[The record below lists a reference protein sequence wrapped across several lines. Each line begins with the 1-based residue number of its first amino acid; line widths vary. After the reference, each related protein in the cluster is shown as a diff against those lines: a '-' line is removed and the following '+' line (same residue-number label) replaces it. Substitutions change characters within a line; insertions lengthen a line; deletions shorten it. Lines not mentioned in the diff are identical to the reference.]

1 MNLPPSQSRS
11 FLPKELIVK
20 VLSLLPVKSMMRMR
34 CLGKSYNSLFIDP
47 IFVKMHLQQSARNP
61 HLALVTTK
69 KRSAQNPHLA
79 LITTNIERVIPFPV
93 RNLLDNPSISLDE
106 DPHYLIVGDI
116 DNEGSNVHRIV
127 GSCNGLICLLIFTYS
142 RGYRDAWLQFWNPS
156 TRTRSEKLGYLRLF
170 SSKYSGPIYYEFT
183 FGYDNLTSTFKV
195 VMLSYH
201 SKNMMILETK
211 VFGLGENIWRNITN
225 LPVVP
230 LQVFNVRQHYV
241 VYLSGTLNWLAVFDF
256 PIDSV
261 NKYVIISLD
270 LGTETYTQM
279 RLPQGFDKLSQVDPT
294 ISVLNGRL
302 SFSYDV
308 KQTHFVLWHMM
319 DFRVVES
326 WTPLLQI
333 SYENLQIDYFGG
345 PIFYLVP
352 LHLSEDCQTLILAST
367 VEDQAILYNTRNNS
381 VERTR
386 IPNTLM
392 DYVESLVSI
401 C

>member
-1 MNLPPSQSRS
+1 
-11 FLPKELIVK
+11 
-20 VLSLLPVKSMMRMR
+20 
-34 CLGKSYNSLFIDP
+34 
-47 IFVKMHLQQSARNP
+47 
-61 HLALVTTK
+61 
-69 KRSAQNPHLA
+69 
-79 LITTNIERVIPFPV
+79 V

-116 DNEGSNVHRIV
+116 DNGGSNIHRIV

-142 RGYRDAWLQFWNPS
+142 LGHRDAWLQFWNPS

-170 SSKYSGPIYYEFT
+170 SSKYYGPIYYEFA
-183 FGYDNLTSTFKV
+183 FGYDNLTSTYKV

-211 VFGLGENIWRNITN
+211 VFSLGENIWINITN
-225 LPVVP
+225 LPAVP
-230 LQVFNVRQHYV
+230 LQVFNVRPLQEHYV

-270 LGTETYTQM
+270 LGHETYTQM
-279 RLPQGFDKLSQVDPT
+279 QLPQGFDKLSQVDPT

-302 SFSYDV
+302 SFSYDL
-308 KQTHFVLWHMM
+308 KQTHFVLWHMI

-333 SYENLQIDYFGG
+333 DYFGG
-345 PIFYLVP
+345 PILYLVP
-352 LHLSEDCQTLILAST
+352 LHLSEDGQILILASS

-386 IPNTLM
+386 IRNTLM
-392 DYVESLVSI
+392 DYVESFGFNLLK
-401 C
+401 

>member
-1 MNLPPSQSRS
+1 
-11 FLPKELIVK
+11 
-20 VLSLLPVKSMMRMR
+20 VKSMMRMR

-47 IFVKMHLQQSARNP
+47 IFIKLHLQQSARNP

-79 LITTNIERVIPFPV
+79 LVTTNIERFIPFPV
-93 RNLLDNPSISLDE
+93 HNLLDNPSIFLDE

-116 DNEGSNVHRIV
+116 DNQESNIHRVV
-127 GSCNGLICLLIFTYS
+127 GSCNGLICLLIYTYS
-142 RGYRDAWLQFWNPS
+142 LGYRDAWLQFWNPS

-170 SSKYSGPIYYEFT
+170 SSKYYGPMYYEYT
-183 FGYDNLTSTFKV
+183 FGYDNLTSTYKV

-201 SKNMMILETK
+201 SKNMIILETK
-211 VFGLGENIWRNITN
+211 VFSLGDNVWRNITN
-225 LPVVP
+225 LPAVP
-230 LQVFNVRQHYV
+230 LQVFNVRPLPEHYV
-241 VYLSGTLNWLAVFDF
+241 VYLNGTLNWLAVFDF

-261 NKYVIISLD
+261 HKYVIISLD
-270 LGTETYTQM
+270 LGHETYTQM
-279 RLPQGFDKLSQVDPT
+279 QLPQGFDKVPQVFPC
-294 ISVLNGRL
+294 IGVLNGRF

-333 SYENLQIDYFGG
+333 SYENLQIDYNFGG
-345 PIFYLVP
+345 PIFFLVP
-352 LHLSEDCQTLILAST
+352 LHLSEDGQILILASNL
-367 VEDQAILYNTRNNS
+367 EDQAILYNTTNNS